1 MTVPAGLQAISNGRL
16 VGRRTHGQRTTWV
29 WDAPEPMAPYLAK
42 RGPGRVEHIWLNG
55 GFATYAEWLWS
66 EDHDLGTAQ
75 EAFDFFYNDL
85 PAGDSFWDV
94 VVGDPGIPFLFDG
107 AVYVRGAMTL
117 QALRNQVGDRDFFRI
132 LRAWAQRKAGGD
144 GTTGQFIALAERVS
158 GEQLDQLFETWL
170 FTATKPA
177 LPAAT
182 ATGKLRAPP
191 AASSLLQRLPTAAL
205 GLRRS

>member
-1 MTVPAGLQAISNGRL
+1 
-16 VGRRTHGQRTTWV
+16 
-29 WDAPEPMAPYLAK
+29 
-42 RGPGRVEHIWLNG
+42 
-55 GFATYAEWLWS
+55 
-66 EDHDLGTAQ
+66 
-75 EAFDFFYNDL
+75 
-85 PAGDSFWDV
+85 
-94 VVGDPGIPFLFDG
+94 
-107 AVYVRGAMTL
+107 MTL
-117 QALRNQVGDRDFFRI
+117 QALRNQAGDRDLFRI
-132 LRAWAQRKAGGD
+132 LRAWAQRKAGGN

-191 AASSLLQRLPTAAL
+191 AAASLLQRLPTAAL